1 MTSVISNRRELLS
14 FLKHRRPLS
23 DCNHSLGMLL
33 LENGAIKI
41 EQLQQVLTYQHH
53 HPDKGRLGQILIDLG
68 MITQEVLS
76 QTLSEQLGI
85 PHINLEQFELDTDCS
100 RCLPESLARH
110 YLVVPLL
117 MDGERL
123 IVATPDPTNQDLQ
136 HLLGFAS
143 GKTIEALQASK
154 SEVEQA
160 INRVFASAIVEDLPE
175 NEVNE
180 VPLSVHQMKALAEDR
195 PTVRFVDGLLE
206 EAVSRRASDI
216 HLRPGEH
223 EVGVLLR
230 IDGRLQEIR
239 RIKRSH
245 LSAIVSRIKIIGGM
259 NIAEHRL
266 PQDGRHMV
274 RSAERNIDLRLS
286 VMPTVYGES
295 VVIRVLDTGQSL
307 KGLDQIGFNSE
318 DVTRFRNL
326 ISHNQGIILVTGPT
340 GSGKSTTLYAAL
352 NSIKASGVNI
362 ITVEDPVEY
371 QIEGIRQIQVK
382 PQIGYTFACALRHIL
397 RHILRHDPDV
407 IMVGEVRDQETAM
420 MATESALTGHLV
432 LSTLHTNSAATTI
445 TRLLEIGIAPYLLNA
460 SLLGVL
466 AQRLVRRNCPECL
479 KEEHVPQHVREALGL
494 EAEERFYVGSGCPH
508 CHNSGV
514 SGRVAAYELLE
525 VTPALRALIQPSVSS
540 QDIEQQAIA
549 DGMRP
554 LTQSALKLAREMTVS
569 LAEVYRVRLE

>member
-53 HPDKGRLGQILIDLG
+53 HPDKGRLGQVLIDQG

-382 PQIGYTFACALRHIL
+382 PQIGYTFARAL

-479 KEEHVPQHVREALGL
+479 KEEQVPQHVREALGL

>member
-1 MTSVISNRRELLS
+1 MTSVINNRSELLS
-14 FLKHRRPLS
+14 YLKHHRPLS

-33 LENGAIKI
+33 LESGALSF
-41 EQLQQVLTYQHH
+41 EQLQKALTYQHQ

-68 MITQEVLS
+68 MLSQERLS
-76 QTLSEQLGI
+76 QTLAEQLGI
-85 PHINLEQFELDTDCS
+85 PHVNLEQFELDTDCS
-100 RCLPESLARH
+100 RSLPESMARH
-110 YLVVPLL
+110 YQVVPLL

-143 GKTIEALQASK
+143 GKTIETLQAGK
-154 SEVEQA
+154 NEVEQA
-160 INRVFASAIVEDLPE
+160 INRMFACATVEDLPE
-175 NEVNE
+175 SESSIT
-180 VPLSVHQMKALAEDR
+180 PLSVHQMKVLAEDK
-195 PTVRFVDGLLE
+195 PTVRFVDSLLD
-206 EAVSRRASDI
+206 EAISRRASDI

-223 EVGVLLR
+223 EVSVLLR

-239 RIKRSH
+239 RIKHSH
-245 LSAIVSRIKIIGGM
+245 LPAIVSRIKIIGGM

-274 RSAERNIDLRLS
+274 RTPERSIDLRLS
-286 VMPTVYGES
+286 IMPTVHGES
-295 VVIRVLDTGQSL
+295 VVIRVLDTGQSMKSL
-307 KGLDQIGFNSE
+307 EQIGFNE
-318 DVTRFRNL
+318 DDVTRFRRL
-326 ISHNQGIILVTGPT
+326 ISHNQGILLVTGPT

-352 NSIKASGVNI
+352 NDIKATGVNI

-371 QIEGIRQIQVK
+371 QIDGIRQIQVK
-382 PQIGYTFACALRHIL
+382 PHIGYTFARAL

-407 IMVGEVRDQETAM
+407 IMVGEIRDQETAM

-432 LSTLHTNSAATTI
+432 LSTLHTNSAATTV

-479 KEEHVPQHVREALGL
+479 QEEQVPDHVREAFGL
-494 EAEERFYVGSGCPH
+494 DAEEHFYVGAGCPH

-525 VTPALRALIQPSVSS
+525 VTPALRAMIQPSVSS
-540 QDIEQQAIA
+540 QNIEQQAIA

-554 LTQSALKLAREMTVS
+554 LTQSALQLAREKKVS

>member
-1 MTSVISNRRELLS
+1 MTSVISNRRELLN
-14 FLKHRRPLS
+14 FLKHHRPLS

-33 LENGAIKI
+33 LESGALNF
-41 EQLQQVLTYQHH
+41 EQLQQALTYQHQ

-68 MITQEVLS
+68 MLTQERLS
-76 QTLSEQLGI
+76 QTLAEQLGI
-85 PHINLEQFELDTDCS
+85 PHVNLEQFELDTECS
-100 RCLPESLARH
+100 RSLPESLARH
-110 YLVVPLL
+110 YQVVPLL

-143 GKTIEALQASK
+143 GKTIEALQAGR

-160 INRVFASAIVEDLPE
+160 INRVFASATVEDLPE
-175 NEVNE
+175 NETGDVL
-180 VPLSVHQMKALAEDR
+180 LSVHQMKVLAEDK
-195 PTVRFVDGLLE
+195 PTVRFVDSLLD
-206 EAVSRRASDI
+206 EAISRRASDI

-230 IDGRLQEIR
+230 VDGRLQEIR

-245 LSAIVSRIKIIGGM
+245 LPAIVSRIKIIGGM

-274 RSAERNIDLRLS
+274 RGAERNIDLRLS
-286 VMPTVYGES
+286 IMPTVHGES

-307 KGLDQIGFNSE
+307 KGLDQIGFNAE

-352 NSIKASGVNI
+352 NAIKATGVNI

-382 PQIGYTFACALRHIL
+382 PQIGYTFARAL

-407 IMVGEVRDQETAM
+407 IMVGEIRDQETAM

-432 LSTLHTNSAATTI
+432 LSTLHTNSAATTV

-479 KEEHVPQHVREALGL
+479 QEEQVPDHVRAALGL
-494 EAEERFYVGSGCPH
+494 AATERFYVGSGCPH

-525 VTPALRALIQPSVSS
+525 VTPAMRALIQPSVSS
-540 QDIEQQAIA
+540 QNIEQQAIA

-554 LTQSALKLAREMTVS
+554 LTQSALQLAREKTVS

>member
-1 MTSVISNRRELLS
+1 MTSVINNRRELLN
-14 FLKHRRPLS
+14 FLKHHRPLS

-33 LENGAIKI
+33 LESGALNF
-41 EQLQQVLTYQHH
+41 EQLQKALTYQHQ
-53 HPDKGRLGQILIDLG
+53 HPNKGRLGQILIDLG
-68 MITQEVLS
+68 MLSQERLS
-76 QTLSEQLGI
+76 QTLAEQLGI
-85 PHINLEQFELDTDCS
+85 PHVNLEQFELDTDCS
-100 RCLPESLARH
+100 RSLPESMARH
-110 YLVVPLL
+110 YQVVPLL

-143 GKTIEALQASK
+143 GKTIEALQAGK
-154 SEVEQA
+154 NEVEQA
-160 INRVFASAIVEDLPE
+160 INRVFACATVEDLPE
-175 NEVNE
+175 SESSMT
-180 VPLSVHQMKALAEDR
+180 PLSVHQMKVLAEDK
-195 PTVRFVDGLLE
+195 PTVRFVDSLLD
-206 EAVSRRASDI
+206 EAISRRASDI

-230 IDGRLQEIR
+230 VDGRLQEIR
-239 RIKRSH
+239 RIKHSH
-245 LSAIVSRIKIIGGM
+245 LPAIVSRIKIIGGM

-274 RSAERNIDLRLS
+274 RTPERNIDLRLS
-286 VMPTVYGES
+286 IMPTVHGES
-295 VVIRVLDTGQSL
+295 VVIRVLDTGQSMKSL
-307 KGLDQIGFNSE
+307 EQIGFNE
-318 DVTRFRNL
+318 DDVARFRRL
-326 ISHNQGIILVTGPT
+326 ISHNQGILLVTGPT

-352 NSIKASGVNI
+352 NDIKATGVNI

-371 QIEGIRQIQVK
+371 QIDGIRQIQVK
-382 PQIGYTFACALRHIL
+382 PQIGYTFARAL

-407 IMVGEVRDQETAM
+407 IMVGEIRDQETAM

-432 LSTLHTNSAATTI
+432 LSTLHTNSAATTV

-479 KEEHVPQHVREALGL
+479 QEEQVPDHVREAFGL
-494 EAEERFYVGSGCPH
+494 DAGERFYVGAGCPH

-525 VTPALRALIQPSVSS
+525 VTPALRAMIQPSVSS
-540 QDIEQQAIA
+540 QNIEQQAIA

-554 LTQSALKLAREMTVS
+554 LTQSALQLAREKKVS

>member
-1 MTSVISNRRELLS
+1 MASVIKNRCELLDY
-14 FLKHRRPLS
+14 LKHRRPLT
-23 DCNHSLGMLL
+23 DGNHSLGMLL
-33 LENGAIKI
+33 LENGQLKM
-41 EQLQQVLTYQHH
+41 EQLQQALTYQHQ

-68 MITQEVLS
+68 MLSQERLS
-76 QTLSEQLGI
+76 QTLAEQLGI
-85 PHINLEQFELDTDCS
+85 PHVNLEQFEIDPDCS
-100 RCLPESLARH
+100 RSMPESLARH
-110 YLVVPLL
+110 YQVVPLL
-117 MDGERL
+117 LESERL
-123 IVATPDPTNQDLQ
+123 IVATPDPTNQDLL
-136 HLLGFAS
+136 HLLGFAT
-143 GKTIEALQASK
+143 GKAVEAVQAGK
-154 SEVEQA
+154 DDVEQA
-160 INRVFASAIVEDLPE
+160 INRTFASATVADLPE
-175 NEVNE
+175 NETDE
-180 VPLSVHQMKALAEDR
+180 VPLSVQQMKLLAEDK
-195 PTVRFVDGLLE
+195 PTVRFVDSLLD
-206 EAVSRRASDI
+206 EAISRRASDI

-230 IDGRLQEIR
+230 VDGRLQEIR

-245 LSAIVSRIKIIGGM
+245 LAAIVSRIKIIGGM

-286 VMPTVYGES
+286 IMPTVHGES
-295 VVIRVLDTGQSL
+295 VVIRILDTRQSL
-307 KGLDQIGFNSE
+307 KGLDQIGFNEE
-318 DVTRFRNL
+318 DVARFRNL

-352 NSIKASGVNI
+352 NTIKASGVNI

-371 QIEGIRQIQVK
+371 QIDGIRQIQVK
-382 PQIGYTFACALRHIL
+382 PQIGYTFARAL

-432 LSTLHTNSAATTI
+432 LSTLHTNSAATTV

-466 AQRLVRRNCPECL
+466 AQRLVRRNCPHCL
-479 KEEHVPQHVREALGL
+479 KEEQVPDYVRTALNL
-494 EAEERFYVGSGCPH
+494 AADERFYVGGGCSQ
-508 CHNSGV
+508 CHGSGV

-525 VTPALRALIQPSVSS
+525 VTPQMRALIEPSVSS
-540 QDIEQQAIA
+540 QRIETQAIA

-554 LTQSALKLAREMTVS
+554 LTQSALQLAREKTVS